1 LLIICSAGLV
11 GWRVYRR
18 WIWAGGRPVGR
29 WVVGQL
35 VGANISPEG
44 GVSALDLGGWSASW
58 SALKTYIHNPVLLP
72 YQFFPITTADPLIL
86 SDAAPLP
93 STTRIPLYIGNGI

>member
-1 LLIICSAGLV
+1 
-11 GWRVYRR
+11 
-18 WIWAGGRPVGR
+18 
-29 WVVGQL
+29 VVGQL

-44 GVSALDLGGWSASW
+44 GVSALDLGGWSVGGWPVGRREYFAGGRCIGAGFERVVGGW

-72 YQFFPITTADPLIL
+72 YQFSPITTADPLIL
-86 SDAAPLP
+86 SDAAPFP